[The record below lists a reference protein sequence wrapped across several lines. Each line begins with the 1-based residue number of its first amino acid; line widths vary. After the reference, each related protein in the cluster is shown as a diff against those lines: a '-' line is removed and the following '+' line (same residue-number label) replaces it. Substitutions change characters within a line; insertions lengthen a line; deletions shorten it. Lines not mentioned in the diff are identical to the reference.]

1 MTDALPSLPATQFS
15 AFYQQ
20 QDKLLSARDK
30 LAQASNWQDKYRLLM
45 QLGKLLPAMDDAFK
59 TAKAQVDGCES
70 AAWLYHT
77 EINGQHFYL
86 ADSEARIVKGLIVL
100 ILAATNGATTA
111 DINAFNAEA
120 YFAQLGLA
128 GQLSPS
134 RSNGL
139 YALVQQVKLMAQ

>member
-1 MTDALPSLPATQFS
+1 MTDALPSLPAAQFS
-15 AFYQQ
+15 TFYQQ

-45 QLGKLLPAMDDAFK
+45 QLGKLLPVLEDSFK
-59 TAKAQVDGCES
+59 TENARVDGCES
-70 AAWLYHT
+70 AAWLYHC
-77 EINGQHFYL
+77 EIDGQHFYL

-100 ILAATNGATTA
+100 LLAATNGKSSAEIA
-111 DINAFNAEA
+111 AFLPEQ
-120 YFAQLGLA
+120 YFAELGLA

-139 YALVQQVKLMAQ
+139 FALASKLQLLAQ